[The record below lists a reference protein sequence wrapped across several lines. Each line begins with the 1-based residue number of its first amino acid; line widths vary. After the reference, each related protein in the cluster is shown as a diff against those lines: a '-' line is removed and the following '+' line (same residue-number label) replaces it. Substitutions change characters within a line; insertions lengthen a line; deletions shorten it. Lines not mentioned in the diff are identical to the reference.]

1 MDMPIP
7 PKIKPKL
14 SILPPAMKETSIA
27 NLMMNPVKKTAHID
41 DNINLRY

>member
-27 NLMMNPVKKTAHID
+27 NLMMNPVKKPPISTTTST
-41 DNINLRY
+41 